1 MSRSEKPRSEPEI
14 IPPGRQRDTRRE
26 RIFTD
31 ARSTERIYVA
41 RIRPFGVILG
51 MLMVVVLSAVALALL
66 LGALLIS
73 LPLVIAFIA
82 GAIITVLLRPFFR
95 EGRRS
100 QHTTRPSCRRSYL
113 SALTPIADKGGCAR
127 IVR

>member
-14 IPPGRQRDTRRE
+14 IPPGRQQGTRRG
-26 RIFTD
+26 RVFTD
-31 ARSTERIYVA
+31 AGSTERIYVA

-51 MLMVVVLSAVALALL
+51 MLMVGVLSAVALALL

-82 GAIITVLLRPFFR
+82 GAIITVLLRRFFR
-95 EGRRS
+95 EGR
-100 QHTTRPSCRRSYL
+100 
-113 SALTPIADKGGCAR
+113 
-127 IVR
+127 

>member
-14 IPPGRQRDTRRE
+14 IPPGRQQDTRRE

-41 RIRPFGVILG
+41 RIRPFGVILA

-95 EGRRS
+95 EGR
-100 QHTTRPSCRRSYL
+100 
-113 SALTPIADKGGCAR
+113 
-127 IVR
+127 

>member
-14 IPPGRQRDTRRE
+14 IPPGHQRGTRRE
-26 RIFTD
+26 RVFAD

-41 RIRPFGVILG
+41 RIRPFGVILA
-51 MLMVVVLSAVALALL
+51 MLIVGALSADALALL

-95 EGRRS
+95 EGR
-100 QHTTRPSCRRSYL
+100 
-113 SALTPIADKGGCAR
+113 
-127 IVR
+127 

>member
-14 IPPGRQRDTRRE
+14 IPPGRQPDTRRE

-41 RIRPFGVILG
+41 RISPFGVILG
-51 MLMVVVLSAVALALL
+51 MLMVVVLSAVAIAL
-66 LGALLIS
+66 LLIS

-95 EGRRS
+95 DGR
-100 QHTTRPSCRRSYL
+100 
-113 SALTPIADKGGCAR
+113 
-127 IVR
+127 